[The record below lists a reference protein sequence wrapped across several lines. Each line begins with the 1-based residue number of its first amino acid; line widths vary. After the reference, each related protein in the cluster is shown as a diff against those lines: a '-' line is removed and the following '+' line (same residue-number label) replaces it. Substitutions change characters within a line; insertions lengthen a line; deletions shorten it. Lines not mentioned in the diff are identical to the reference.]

1 VTAFAGVYEPAG
13 LSSEEERLRVAR
25 AALAGEG
32 EVSASALGPLAL
44 AWTGPGSPGAGP
56 FCLLAGELHQPG
68 HLRGLPDD
76 ELLARLRGEFAL
88 LVWDPRKRRGLL
100 ARDQLGERSLFVHD
114 DGTRLVFGTEV
125 RQLLRA
131 LPRNPGPDDLALARW
146 LAGRPTEDGRTLY
159 EGLRSVPPGCR
170 LELAPGER
178 QTRPYWRPSY
188 RPPEP
193 IAFDDAAGA
202 VRDALERAVE
212 RRLRPT
218 EATGVMLSGG
228 LDSTSLAAAA
238 VSLPGGEGLR
248 AYSAVFPDH
257 PEVDES
263 ELIELTAR
271 NLEIEGTRTVA
282 RAGGALAG
290 ALGYLDEWR
299 VPPPPPAHFLWQ
311 PLVERAA
318 ADGTTRLID
327 GEGGDE
333 LFGVAPYLLAD
344 RLRRGRVAGALRL
357 GARFPGTGDRA
368 RLRVVA
374 HLMRNYGVRG
384 ALPPWLDRSR
394 LPAPDW
400 LAPGPA
406 RLLAQDDPIA
416 WKRAAGPRW
425 WAQLSHMVATGP
437 DAVGACDYFRRRAAS
452 AGASAHHPLL
462 DVDLIE
468 LVLGL
473 PPELSF
479 SPGLDRPLLR
489 AAMHGRLPECVRLRS
504 DKSVFNSFVDDCL
517 TGPDLRPI
525 QHLLRSP
532 DAELRAHV
540 DSGLIDRLLAEPP
553 NDHRTRLAVW
563 SGAVWRLATAEC
575 WLRTHADAAF
585 PARMPSALGLAPAKT
600 RLEPFPGPGPTFFVL
615 DQPPVAATLVETADP
630 EWVRESH

>member
-13 LSSEEERLRVAR
+13 RSSEVERLRVAR

-32 EVSASALGPLAL
+32 EVSASAMGPLAL

-56 FCLLAGELHQPG
+56 FCLLAGELHAPG
-68 HLRGLPDD
+68 DVRGLPDD
-76 ELLARLRGEFAL
+76 ERLARLRGQFAL
-88 LVWDPRKRRGLL
+88 LVWDSRTRRGLL

-114 DGTRLVFGTEV
+114 DGARLIFATEV

-131 LPRNPGPDDLALARW
+131 LRRNPGPDDLALARW

-159 EGLRSVPPGCR
+159 EGIRSVPPGCR

-178 QTRPYWRPSY
+178 RTQPYWRPSY
-188 RPPEP
+188 RPPER

-202 VRDALERAVE
+202 VSAALERAVE

-218 EATGVMLSGG
+218 EAAGVMLSGG
-228 LDSTSLAAAA
+228 LDSTSLAAVAA
-238 VSLPGGEGLR
+238 GLTGGAGLR
-248 AYSAVFPDH
+248 AYSAVFPDRS
-257 PEVDES
+257 EVDES
-263 ELIELTAR
+263 ELIDLTAR
-271 NLEIEGTRTVA
+271 HLEIEGTWTVA
-282 RAGGALAG
+282 RPGDALAG

-299 VPPPPPAHFLWQ
+299 LPPPPPAHFIWQ

-318 ADGTTRLID
+318 AEGTTRLID

-357 GARFPGTGDRA
+357 SACFPGTGDRA
-368 RLRVVA
+368 RPRVVA
-374 HLMRNYGVRG
+374 HLLRTYGVRG
-384 ALPPWLDRSR
+384 ALPRWLDRST

-400 LAPGPA
+400 LAPASA

-416 WKRAAGPRW
+416 WKLSAGPRW

-437 DAVGACDYFRRRAAS
+437 EAVGACDYFRRRAAS

-517 TGPDLRPI
+517 TGPGLRPI
-525 QHLLRSP
+525 QDLLGSP

-540 DSGLIDRLLAEPP
+540 DSQLLDRLLTEPP
-553 NDHRTRLAVW
+553 TDHRTRLAVW

-575 WLRTHADAAF
+575 WLRAQADASF
-585 PARMPSALGLAPAKT
+585 PARIPTELGLGPART
-600 RLEPFPGPGPTFFVL
+600 RLEPHTGPGPTFLVL
-615 DQPPVAATLVETADP
+615 DQSPLAATLVETADP
-630 EWVRESH
+630 E

>member
-1 VTAFAGVYEPAG
+1 MTAFAGVYDPAAR
-13 LSSEEERLRVAR
+13 SSAEERLRVACG
-25 AALAGEG
+25 ALAGEG
-32 EVSASALGPLAL
+32 QVSGSTLGPLAL
-44 AWTGPGSPGAGP
+44 AWTGPSSPGPGP
-56 FCLLAGELHQPG
+56 FCLLAGELHEPG
-68 HLRGLPDD
+68 DLRGLPDD
-76 ELLARLRGEFAL
+76 ECLARLRGEFAL
-88 LVWDPRKRRGLL
+88 VVWDPRRRRGLL
-100 ARDQLGERSLFVHD
+100 ARDQLGERGLFVHD
-114 DGTRLVFGTEV
+114 DGDRLVFGTEV

-131 LPRNPGPDDLALARW
+131 LPRNPGPDDLAFARW

-159 EGLRSVPPGCR
+159 AGIRSVPPGCR

-178 QTRPYWRPSY
+178 RTRPYWRPSY
-188 RPPEP
+188 RPPER

-202 VRDALERAVE
+202 VGAALERAVE

-218 EATGVMLSGG
+218 DAAGVMLSGG

-238 VSLPGGEGLR
+238 AGLPGGEGLR

-263 ELIELTAR
+263 ELIDLTAR
-271 NLEIEGTRTVA
+271 HLEIEGTRTVA
-282 RAGGALAG
+282 RAGSALAG

-299 VPPPPPAHFLWQ
+299 LPPPPPAHFLWQ

-357 GARFPGTGDRA
+357 SVRFPGTGDRA
-368 RLRVVA
+368 RPRVVA
-374 HLMRNYGVRG
+374 HLVRNYGVRG
-384 ALPPWLDRSR
+384 ALPPWLDGST

-400 LAPGPA
+400 LAPEPA
-406 RLLAQDDPIA
+406 RLLADDDPVA
-416 WKRAAGPRW
+416 WKRASGPRW

-437 DAVGACDYFRRRAAS
+437 DAMGACDYFRRRAAS

-489 AAMHGRLPECVRLRS
+489 AAMHGRLPERVRLRS
-504 DKSVFNSFVDDCL
+504 DKSFFNSFVDDCL
-517 TGPDLRPI
+517 AGPDLRAI
-525 QHLLRSP
+525 RDLLGSP
-532 DAELRAHV
+532 DAEVRAHV
-540 DSGLIDRLLAEPP
+540 DSRLLDRLLAGPP
-553 NDHRTRLAVW
+553 ADERTRLAFW

-575 WLRTHADAAF
+575 WLRTHADASLA
-585 PARMPSALGLAPAKT
+585 ARIPSALGLRPAQT
-600 RLEPFPGPGPTFFVL
+600 RLEAFPVP
-615 DQPPVAATLVETADP
+615 
-630 EWVRESH
+630 